1 MMTTKLAN
9 QWVLI
14 TGASSGIGAAAARA
28 FGAERAHLLLGAR
41 RRDRLET
48 VAEEAARAGA
58 ASVHHHALDVGK
70 TASVS
75 AFVTWLAQFTPRV
88 DVLINNAGGAHGLDP
103 VASAMDADWEAMV
116 ESNVTGLLRVTRAV
130 LPLMRDPPGASILN
144 LGSIAGRTAYE
155 GGAMY
160 CACKA
165 AELMITR
172 ALRLEL
178 CGTGIRVASIDPGM
192 VETEFSL
199 VRFKGDAPRAAKVYE
214 GVRPLT
220 AGDIA
225 ETLVWVAS
233 RPPHICIDEMIVK
246 PTDQAAIYKVHRR
259 VAPPAGQR

>member
-1 MMTTKLAN
+1 MTTTKLAN
-9 QWVLI
+9 QWVMI
-14 TGASSGIGAAAARA
+14 TGASSGIGAATARA
-28 FGAERAHLLLGAR
+28 FGAEGAHLLLGAR
-41 RRDRLET
+41 RRDRLEQ
-48 VAEEAARAGA
+48 VAAEAVKAGA
-58 ASVHHHALDVGK
+58 ASVRHHALDVGK
-70 TASVS
+70 TGSVN
-75 AFVTWLAQFTPRV
+75 AFVTWLGQFTARV

-103 VASAMDADWEAMV
+103 VATATDADWDAMV

-130 LPLMRDPPGASILN
+130 LPLMRDQPGSSILN

-160 CACKA
+160 CGCKA

-199 VRFKGDAPRAAKVYE
+199 VRFKGDAQRASKVYE

-220 AGDIA
+220 AQDVA

-233 RPPHICIDEMIVK
+233 RPAHICIDEMIVK
-246 PTDQAAIYKVHRR
+246 PTDQAAIYKVFRR
-259 VAPPAGQR
+259 SPAPGGQR